1 MPARPSVRLLIPI
14 LVALLAAAA
23 DLDHARAQTAS
34 KTEAGSRKA
43 RELETRF
50 PAPKPPRG
58 HDSFE
63 LSEARQQRLQKLAPA
78 LWLKLSQR
86 EPVNLLVLA
95 GEQELRLWNDDGRES
110 LMNSFPACFA
120 RDLANQFYYTGGVF
134 EAGTRSSAMLA
145 PGISLRVLT
154 GPDHALVD
162 APSILASTARQAPV
176 DLVLICHGQAE
187 ASAGMSPAEFTRQMT
202 LAVQAVRE
210 LKAEVFVAAPW
221 PGSGPRPEAALGQAR
236 PLADALTEAAED
248 GGWLFADLGDLSR
261 LMDLPPSDA
270 ANVGERFNRLA
281 STWKSFFHEDANG
294 EHLPRAQ
301 FHERLGKALF
311 QAFLDGAAPARP
323 VRWEDAT
330 ASWQPSGL
338 KLRCTL
344 VNDSQ
349 EEQRPTLLPL
359 IAAGWKPR
367 DAQPEA
373 TLPPGGKT
381 TLDIT
386 YAPAVED
393 ASAIPDDG
401 LLRLPLLVI
410 TDHAAAILTPR
421 AALTPFTVEWPV
433 GALFNQERRFIIGAR
448 LLNTSPDEQAGTWEA
463 SLENARLN
471 GRFSLKPGAALPLDL
486 AFDLPEE
493 GAATGR
499 LLLELKIRLAGKELR
514 ISRPLVIA
522 DNLGLG
528 KPMPLFPV
536 TDSSARA
543 SFEARADASRL
554 TLMCNVQGVELLPSA
569 ENGPPAWQAEVS
581 LDARSYGKRLE
592 PGSTAP
598 LRFSGSAAS
607 GRGHMAAPAAWAFGT
622 GYAAVFDPREFQ
634 ARLISSGSDR
644 HQIELIIPRTYLY
657 LHEWALQNGNSQLGI
672 NLRLSLNTPAG
683 PQSWILTP
691 TSLPANNINALSVLE
706 LSTSPTRRATVILE

>member
-1 MPARPSVRLLIPI
+1 MSFRPPVRTLALI
-14 LVALLAAAA
+14 LVALLGAAAQLA
-23 DLDHARAQTAS
+23 HVRAQAVP
-34 KTEAGSRKA
+34 KTDAGTRKA
-43 RELETRF
+43 RELEARF
-50 PAPKPPRG
+50 PAPKPPQGR
-58 HDSFE
+58 DSFE
-63 LSEARQQRLQKLAPA
+63 LGEARQQRLQKLAPA

-95 GEQELRLWNDDGRES
+95 GEQEMRLWKEDDGEDLTDR
-110 LMNSFPACFA
+110 FPACLA
-120 RDLANQFYYTGGVF
+120 RELANQFYYTGGVF
-134 EAGTRSSAMLA
+134 EAGTRSAALLA

-162 APSILASTARQAPV
+162 APSILASIARQSPV

-187 ASAGMSPAEFTRQMT
+187 AAAGMSPAEFTRQMA
-202 LAVQAVRE
+202 LAVKAVRD
-210 LKAEVFVAAPW
+210 LKADAFVAAPW

-236 PLADALTEAAED
+236 PLADALAEAAED

-281 STWKSFFHEDANG
+281 STWKSFFHEDASG
-294 EHLPRAQ
+294 DHLPRVR
-301 FHERLGKALF
+301 FHQRLGSALF
-311 QAFLDGAAPARP
+311 QALLDGASSGQP
-323 VRWEDAT
+323 VRSENAT
-330 ASWQPSGL
+330 ASWQQAGL

-344 VNDSQ
+344 VNDSP
-349 EEQRPTLLPL
+349 EEQRLTVLPL

-373 TLPPGGKT
+373 TLSPGGKT

-386 YAPAVED
+386 YAPAVEG
-393 ASAIPDDG
+393 ASTIPDDG

-410 TDHAAAILTPR
+410 TDHGASILTPR

-433 GALFNQERRFIIGAR
+433 GALFNQDRRFIIGAR
-448 LLNTSPDEQAGTWEA
+448 LLNTSPSELAGTWEA
-463 SLENARLN
+463 SLENAKLD

-486 AFDLPEE
+486 AFDLPEN

-499 LLLELKIRLAGKELR
+499 FLLELKVRLDGRELR

-522 DNLGLG
+522 SNLGLG
-528 KPMPLFPV
+528 KTLPLFPV
-536 TDSSARA
+536 TDSAARA
-543 SFEARADASRL
+543 SLEARADASRL
-554 TLMCNVQGVELLPSA
+554 ILTCDVQGVELLPSA
-569 ENGPPAWQAEVS
+569 ENAPPSWQAEVS

-598 LRFSGSAAS
+598 LRFSGSSAS
-607 GRGHMAAPAAWAFGT
+607 GHGRMATPAAWAFGT
-622 GYAAVFDPREFQ
+622 GYAAVFDPREFH
-634 ARLISSGSDR
+634 ARLLSSGSDR
-644 HQIELIIPRTYLY
+644 HQFELVIPRTYLY

-672 NLRLSLNTPAG
+672 NLRLSLNTPSG

-691 TSLPANNINALSVLE
+691 TSLPANSINALSVLE
-706 LSTSPTRRATVILE
+706 LSTSPTSRATVILE